1 MPGLMFWDVDTQ
13 DDFMLPDGKLYVPG
27 AESLRSSL
35 EAFTR
40 FAHARAIPIVASAD
54 DHDLTDPEI
63 SSTPDWA
70 TTFPPHCIRG
80 TLGQRKIAET
90 MLRDPLVLQPIKQDP
105 AALARRISDH
115 RGDFLLLKHEL
126 DVFSNP
132 NTGVVVDSLAP
143 EAIVLYGV
151 ATDFC
156 DRLTIEGLLRGG
168 TATRLF
174 FVTDAA
180 RAIDAARGEALI
192 QDWARRGVRPITT
205 RDVIGGTGLERW
217 L

>member
-1 MPGLMFWDVDTQ
+1 MPGLIFWDVDTQ
-13 DDFMLPDGKLYVPG
+13 RDFMLPDGKLYVPG

-35 EAFTR
+35 EALTG

-54 DHDLTDPEI
+54 DHDLTDREI

-70 TTFPPHCIRG
+70 TTFPPHCMRG
-80 TLGQRKIAET
+80 TLGQRKIAQT
-90 MLRDPLVLQPIKQDP
+90 VLHDPLVLQPIKQDP
-105 AALARRISDH
+105 AALTRRIRDH
-115 RGDFLLLKHEL
+115 QGDFLLLKHEL

-132 NTGVVVDSLAP
+132 NTGVVLDSLAP
-143 EAIVLYGV
+143 QAIVLYGV

-156 DRLTIEGLLRGG
+156 DRIAIEGLLRSG
-168 TATRLF
+168 TAARLF

-180 RAIDAARGEALI
+180 RAIDAARGDALI
-192 QDWARRGVRPITT
+192 QEWAGRGVHLITT